1 MPGLLVSVDV
11 NVGDLID
18 EGQRLCAIEAMKME
32 NVIYAEMDKEGEER
46 TENWNHWTDASS
58 YANEYYGETFRNTT
72 RYDNDWD

>member
-1 MPGLLVSVDV
+1 MLKVQTKYKWYQI
-11 NVGDLID
+11 ID
-18 EGQRLCAIEAMKME
+18 HAIVRLNPRVQRAARLM
-32 NVIYAEMDKEGEER
+32 AEMDKEGEER